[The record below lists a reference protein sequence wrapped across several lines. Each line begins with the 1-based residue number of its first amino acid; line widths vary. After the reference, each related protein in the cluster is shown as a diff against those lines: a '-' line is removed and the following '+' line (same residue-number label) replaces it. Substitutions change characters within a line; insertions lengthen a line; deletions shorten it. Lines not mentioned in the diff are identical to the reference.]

1 MLASEFNNLS
11 KSNLRWLYNYP
22 DETLIAWK
30 FKLSQIEIIKNFG
43 CRLGPK
49 IIPHSFTNSFSYIS
63 SGLSYHFAPLRD
75 LSIQHPLTNTEIP
88 DIIQESNHSENIEE
102 MVVSNNEVSNINIV
116 IETAHDLQ
124 VKYLNTYG
132 LKDDIPIYI
141 ADIENSSKEST
152 HCIKYY
158 TINDYLSLDTKCSFN
173 IGEFDMTLPKIGMI
187 NTDKV
192 VVLVERK
199 HKRSSPARYR
209 KGIRPDTLIMTSL
222 SHNSIVELG
231 IPDLY
236 YVNDYGDEPVFRL
249 LLKDIFF
256 PKKFSYKEALNLV
269 SSGEKIS
276 CAFSQSLAIGA
287 CFITNKI
294 YLYKNQWILG
304 TFNPKKKLFLLNNN
318 YFSFELDKY
327 EVKYES
333 E

>member
-1 MLASEFNNLS
+1 MLTSEFNNFS
-11 KSNLRWLYNYP
+11 RPNIRWLYNFS
-22 DETLIAWK
+22 DETLRAWK
-30 FKLSQIEIIKNFG
+30 FRPSQIKHISRFG
-43 CRLGPK
+43 NSIGLNV
-49 IIPHSFTNSFSYIS
+49 IPQSFIESYNYTN
-63 SGLSYHFAPLRD
+63 SGLSWYLAPLRNE
-75 LSIQHPLTNTEIP
+75 SNNSSTHIEAP
-88 DIIQESNHSENIEE
+88 DIIQESNHSNDIEE
-102 MVVSNNEVSNINIV
+102 EIVSNSEVLNII
-116 IETAHDLQ
+116 IESAHDLQ
-124 VKYLNTYG
+124 IKYLNTYG
-132 LKDDIPIYI
+132 LKDGIPIYI
-141 ADIENSSKEST
+141 IDIENSSKEST

-158 TINDYLSLDTKCSFN
+158 TINDHLILDTKCSFN

-187 NTDKV
+187 NTDKA

-209 KGIRPDTLIMTSL
+209 KGIRPDTLVMTSL

-231 IPDLY
+231 ISDLY
-236 YVNDYGDEPVFRL
+236 DTHYYGDEAVFRL

-256 PKKFSYKEALNLV
+256 PKKVSYKEALNLV

-304 TFNPKKKLFLLNNN
+304 TFNPKKKLFLLDNN
-318 YFSFELDKY
+318 YFSSELDKY
-327 EVKYES
+327 GVKYEP